1 MLGNVPPHRKTQ
13 TMLVK
18 VRLFLTLEVDTDEFH
33 GPADGD
39 VGIELED
46 GLYEFLHE
54 IEGVE
59 IKHSKSIT
67 E

>member
-1 MLGNVPPHRKTQ
+1 MI
-13 TMLVK
+13 VK
-18 VRLFLTLEVDTDEFH
+18 VKLFLTFDTAEFQ
-33 GPADGD
+33 GPTDGD

-54 IEGVE
+54 LEGVE
-59 IKHSKSIT
+59 IKNSKSIT